1 MKLNKFLILMLLA
14 ISFSFALHL
23 TTNSLIKDR
32 GTKVNLTNSLR
43 PPPALENLENNYAVG
58 GEEIAR
64 GEIKIASSVLIAAN
78 SAAWGYGSFPVENFV
93 RYTSTYGY
101 RINPV
106 TKKRRFHRG
115 IDMAAP
121 LGSGVRAWWGGQ
133 IIKFTDSKKGCGTGV
148 IIASGNWQHIYC
160 HLKGHVSFDSSGK
173 TYLIDASG
181 GLLLQFGQI
190 VSTGSLIGR
199 VGMTGTTTGPHLHWG
214 LKYRGQYIDPALV
227 LEQMYRHGKY

>member
-1 MKLNKFLILMLLA
+1 MKSSNKYLFYTL
-14 ISFSFALHL
+14 FALAFSLAFLL
-23 TTNSLIKDR
+23 TNYNNNASDKHS
-32 GTKVNLTNSLR
+32 KEVNLTNFLI
-43 PPPALENLENNYAVG
+43 PASIEYSQEIG
-58 GEEIAR
+58 GEEIPQ
-64 GEIKIASSVLIAAN
+64 GEIKIASSVRVAAN

-160 HLKGHVSFDSSGK
+160 HLKGHVSLDSSGK

-227 LEQMYRHGKY
+227 LEQMYQQQRHS